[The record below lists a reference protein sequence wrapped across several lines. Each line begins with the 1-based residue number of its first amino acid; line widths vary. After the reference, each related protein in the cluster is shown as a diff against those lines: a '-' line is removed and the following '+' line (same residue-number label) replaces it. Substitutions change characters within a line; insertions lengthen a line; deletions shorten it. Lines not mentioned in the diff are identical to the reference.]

1 MGRIGLWAATG
12 VRRWWDEGAGFA
24 ADFVSNRYMRGGV
37 EIAADAAFSLARPS
51 ARYARDIAGRWREFG
66 PDEAGRTNK
75 GLLIEPAETYHPV
88 NSALEGAAVDGA
100 LPTGWSL
107 SLGADT
113 TLSVVETGTH
123 DGLPLIV
130 LDLVIDNVSGST
142 SIGRGLKLC
151 SLPGVKDDFW
161 TMGLY
166 AQVLEIHPSDTCTA
180 AQNILQ
186 IQERDAGGAFLNNS
200 GGIIDNFDLGTLDE
214 RQYITKQMTDPA
226 VAFAEMFYTWNNIL
240 AGQRLARR
248 IGLRMPT
255 ATKGQTLSSP
265 LATGATATA
274 TRSADI
280 ATLHLPEGR
289 FDLEFVYEDGSKA
302 VLPDIGGD
310 HILSAS
316 SSKAYRMVTAMP
328 AL

>member
-1 MGRIGLWAATG
+1 MGRIGLWGATG

-37 EIAADAAFSLARPS
+37 EIAADAAFSLARSS
-51 ARYARDIAGRWREFG
+51 AKYAHDVAGRWRGFG
-66 PDEAGRTNK
+66 PGEAGRTNS
-75 GLLIEPAETYHPV
+75 GLLIEPMETYYPV
-88 NSALEGAAVDGA
+88 NSVLEGAVVDGA

-107 SLGADT
+107 SLGAGT

-123 DGLPLIV
+123 DGLPFIV
-130 LDLVIDNVSGST
+130 LDLIIDNVSGPT
-142 SIGRGLKLC
+142 PIGRGLRLC
-151 SLPGVKDDFW
+151 SLPSVRDEFW

-186 IQERDAGGAFLNNS
+186 IQERDAGGMFLNNT
-200 GGIIDNFDLGTLDE
+200 GGIIDNFDLGTLNE
-214 RQYITKQMTDPA
+214 RQHITKQMTDPA

-240 AGQRLARR
+240 AGERLVRR

-265 LATGATATA
+265 LATGATGTA

-289 FDLEFVYEDGSKA
+289 FDLEFIHEDGSTA
-302 VLPDIGGD
+302 VLPDISGD
-310 HILSAS
+310 HVLAAS
-316 SSKAYRMVTAMP
+316 PRAYRMVTAMP
-328 AL
+328 VL